1 MKKIFSIVLMGVLLI
16 GLTGC
21 GGKKGDDR
29 FNYVIDQMNNAVDEV
44 VERNNDKKVTIT
56 RMEDRLSQNISS
68 ARMIG
73 CGEKE
78 FTNEVDLTQTSY
90 RVDLKGYDGKIFY
103 SNEELNKDSKVHY
116 CLVYVTNARVYL
128 NVTVEYDNN
137 KPVFSIP
144 ELLSKD

>member
-56 RMEDRLSQNISS
+56 RM
-68 ARMIG
+68 
-73 CGEKE
+73 
-78 FTNEVDLTQTSY
+78 
-90 RVDLKGYDGKIFY
+90 
-103 SNEELNKDSKVHY
+103 
-116 CLVYVTNARVYL
+116 
-128 NVTVEYDNN
+128 
-137 KPVFSIP
+137 
-144 ELLSKD
+144 

>member
-1 MKKIFSIVLMGVLLI
+1 
-16 GLTGC
+16 
-21 GGKKGDDR
+21 
-29 FNYVIDQMNNAVDEV
+29 
-44 VERNNDKKVTIT
+44 
-56 RMEDRLSQNISS
+56 
-68 ARMIG
+68 MIG